1 MGTCLFAIPKNLTPK
16 DDSLNKFRF
25 TCYHVDME
33 RTVVLVKTDGV
44 KRGLVGEILARFE
57 RAGLKIIALKM
68 IWVDQEIVGQ
78 HYKDDDEYHRSVGVK
93 TLENYQKYGLDA
105 NETLGTTD
113 PVEVGRLVR
122 KWNMDYLSSGP
133 VVSVLLQGYDCVA
146 IVRKMVGH
154 TFPQTA
160 LPGTIR
166 GDLAHEAPLIANVD
180 KRSTM
185 NLVHASG
192 SKEEAE
198 FEEKLWFHEKE
209 IYSYKRLEE
218 LLLAN

>member
-1 MGTCLFAIPKNLTPK
+1 MVE
-16 DDSLNKFRF
+16 
-25 TCYHVDME
+25 H
-33 RTVVLVKTDGV
+33 TVVLVKTDGV

-57 RAGLKIIALKM
+57 KAGLKVVSLKM
-68 IWVDQEIVGQ
+68 IWVDQELVGQ

-105 NETLGTTD
+105 NETLGTLD
-113 PVEVGRLVR
+113 PVEVGRMVR

-133 VVSVLLQGYDCVA
+133 VVAVLLEAYDCVS

-154 TFPQTA
+154 TFAQVA

-166 GDLAHEAPLIANVD
+166 GDLAHEAPLTANMA

-192 SKEEAE
+192 SKEEAA

-209 IYSYKRLEE
+209 IYSYKRIEE
-218 LLLAN
+218 LLLTN